1 MLKLRIN
8 LQINLPDQTGI
19 ISKKKNKQV
28 NEVAMEKTFFD
39 LRLQMGPWLKSHF
52 KVILIYLISTS
63 NSMVSSA
70 VNDKFDEW

>member
-1 MLKLRIN
+1 
-8 LQINLPDQTGI
+8 
-19 ISKKKNKQV
+19 
-28 NEVAMEKTFFD
+28 MEKTFFD